1 MATTTVQLRQKGTI
15 TLPRELR
22 RRYNLGEG
30 EVFTLI
36 DLGDGSFLLTPRLS
50 AVARLGDQVAAILT
64 EEGVSADEIIAALDQ
79 EREDY
84 YREHYGETRPV
95 SGQ

>member
-1 MATTTVQLRQKGTI
+1 MDPTTVQLRQKGTI

-30 EVFTLI
+30 EVFTLV
-36 DLGDGSFLLTPRLS
+36 DLGGGSFLLTPRLS
-50 AVARLGDQVAAILT
+50 TVAQLGDRVASILA
-64 EEGVSADEIIAALDQ
+64 EEGVSVDEIIAALDQ

-84 YREHYGETRPV
+84 YREQYAETKRP